1 MLQEIVVPVLHVNI
15 QKKQDVSQ
23 VDVDILNQRSR
34 LTTNNQTISFYQSEV
49 VSEKVKGLTLKMGF
63 YDPKGNLISD
73 SVTMVFDSQNNDTTQ
88 REQKHIFMFKNELSK
103 LNGQEV
109 VLRMEKKL
117 PDSEQFAPYKE
128 AAYKVSV
135 MFQAEF

>member
-63 YDPKGNLISD
+63 YDPTGNLISD
-73 SVTMVFDSQNNDTTQ
+73 SVIMVFDSQNNDSSQ

-117 PDSEQFAPYKE
+117 PDSEQFALYKE

>member
-1 MLQEIVVPVLHVNI
+1 MLHVNI

-63 YDPKGNLISD
+63 YDPNGNLISD
-73 SVTMVFDSQNNDTTQ
+73 SVIMVFDSQSNDSTQ

-103 LNGQEV
+103 LNGLEV

-117 PDSEQFAPYKE
+117 PDSEQFALYKE

>member
-1 MLQEIVVPVLHVNI
+1 
-15 QKKQDVSQ
+15 
-23 VDVDILNQRSR
+23 
-34 LTTNNQTISFYQSEV
+34 
-49 VSEKVKGLTLKMGF
+49 MGF
-63 YDPKGNLISD
+63 YDPNGNLISD
-73 SVTMVFDSQNNDTTQ
+73 SVIMVFDSQSNDSTQ

-117 PDSEQFAPYKE
+117 PDSEQFALYKE